1 LEHSL
6 IAARLSTIFM
16 VVALSGNLEAAFS
29 AWIGG
34 SFFDLTSSYAL
45 TFATAIASGLLAIG
59 CMWAGRSQSL
69 VPSPSGRATVLVVK
83 RSGHNFLAMVSDV

>member
-1 LEHSL
+1 VFHGPHLG
-6 IAARLSTIFM
+6 TIFM
-16 VVALSGNLEAAFS
+16 VVTLSGNLGAAFS

-34 SFFDLTSSYAL
+34 RFFDLTGSYTL

-69 VPSPSGRATVLVVK
+69 VPSPSGREL
-83 RSGHNFLAMVSDV
+83 G

>member
-1 LEHSL
+1 LAPYSSEGPLRDPALDHSL
-6 IAARLSTIFM
+6 IPARLSTIFM

-69 VPSPSGRATVLVVK
+69 VPSPSGRGV
-83 RSGHNFLAMVSDV
+83 G